1 MRHVDKTL
9 RNSASMVVRA
19 PIRKVSDAAIRDAAV
34 MLRFGHLVAFPT
46 ETVYGLGADATNG
59 EAVARIFTAKG
70 RPRFNPLIVHVLR
83 MDRAEPLV
91 EFDPLSL
98 KLAKAYWP
106 GPLTLVLPKTPDCP
120 IADLATA
127 GLETLAI
134 RVPRHETASA
144 LLAAADRPLA
154 APSANRSGH
163 VSPTTAEHVAS
174 DLGDRVA
181 MILNG
186 GPTPVGIESSIVT
199 VEAGEPVLLRAGG
212 VPVEAIREV
221 VGLPVRIVS
230 HETAARPNAPGR
242 LASHYATKA
251 RLRLNA
257 DAPREGEAWLGFGS
271 GGPEADG
278 LRALNLSPRGD
289 LIEAAVRLFAALR
302 TLDRSGVEAIAVAP
316 IPETGL
322 GLAINDRLRRA
333 AVR

>member
-1 MRHVDKTL
+1 
-9 RNSASMVVRA
+9 MVIRA

-83 MDRAEPLV
+83 LDRAEPLV
-91 EFDPLSL
+91 QFDPLTL
-98 KLAKAYWP
+98 KLAKAFWP
-106 GPLTLVLPKTPDCP
+106 GPLTLVLPKVPDCRV
-120 IADLATA
+120 ADLVTA
-127 GLETLAI
+127 GLDSLAI

-144 LLAAADRPLA
+144 LLAAVDRPLA

-163 VSPTTAEHVAS
+163 VSPTTAEHVAG

-181 MILNG
+181 VILDG

-230 HETAARPNAPGR
+230 HETAARPKAPGR

-257 DAPREGEAWLGFGS
+257 DAPREDEAWLGFGS

-289 LIEAAVRLFAALR
+289 LVEAAARLFAALR

-333 AVR
+333 AER